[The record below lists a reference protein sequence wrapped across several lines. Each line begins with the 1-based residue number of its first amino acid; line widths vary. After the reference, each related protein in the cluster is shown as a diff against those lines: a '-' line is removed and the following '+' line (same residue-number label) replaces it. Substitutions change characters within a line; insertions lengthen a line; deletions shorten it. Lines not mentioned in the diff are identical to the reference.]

1 MTLRALCFNDRSVLI
16 MVNSLCTAGILKNQ
30 SAAGGKHMLYTEEQK
45 KELEEMVTAFGDY
58 LRDSEYL
65 ELVWS
70 DKIGYILLKI
80 SVSSRSIPLAPVI
93 IEDGEMLCEELFCEI
108 ANDVLEY
115 TGNGHDRKNADPLE
129 RAEIRRRYQ
138 PYIEQFPQYQQI
150 AEEILAGE

>member
-1 MTLRALCFNDRSVLI
+1 

-30 SAAGGKHMLYTEEQK
+30 PAAGGKHMLYTEEQK

-93 IEDGEMLCEELFCEI
+93 IEDGEMLCE
-108 ANDVLEY
+108 
-115 TGNGHDRKNADPLE
+115 
-129 RAEIRRRYQ
+129 
-138 PYIEQFPQYQQI
+138 
-150 AEEILAGE
+150 

>member
-1 MTLRALCFNDRSVLI
+1 
-16 MVNSLCTAGILKNQ
+16 
-30 SAAGGKHMLYTEEQK
+30 MLYTEEQK

-58 LRDSEYL
+58 LRNSEYL
-65 ELVWS
+65 ELIWS

-80 SVSSRSIPLAPVI
+80 WVSSRSIPLAPVI

-138 PYIEQFPQYQQI
+138 PYIEQFPQYQKL
-150 AEEILAGE
+150 AEEILMGEDSMYP

>member
-1 MTLRALCFNDRSVLI
+1 
-16 MVNSLCTAGILKNQ
+16 
-30 SAAGGKHMLYTEEQK
+30 MLYTEEQK

-93 IEDGEMLCEELFCEI
+93 IEDGEMLCEELLCEI

-115 TGNGHDRKNADPLE
+115 TGNDHDRKNADPLE

-138 PYIEQFPQYQQI
+138 TYIEQFPQYQQLT
-150 AEEILAGE
+150 EDILRGEDSMYP

>member
-1 MTLRALCFNDRSVLI
+1 
-16 MVNSLCTAGILKNQ
+16 
-30 SAAGGKHMLYTEEQK
+30 MLYTKEQK

-93 IEDGEMLCEELFCEI
+93 IEDGEMLCEELLCEI

-115 TGNGHDRKNADPLE
+115 TGNDHDRKNADPLE

-138 PYIEQFPQYQQI
+138 TYIEQFPQYQQLT
-150 AEEILAGE
+150 EDILRGEDSMYP

>member
-1 MTLRALCFNDRSVLI
+1 
-16 MVNSLCTAGILKNQ
+16 
-30 SAAGGKHMLYTEEQK
+30 MLYTKEQK

-58 LRDSEYL
+58 LRNSEYL
-65 ELVWS
+65 ELIWS

-93 IEDGEMLCEELFCEI
+93 IEDGEMLCEELLCEI

-115 TGNGHDRKNADPLE
+115 TGNDHDRKNADPLE

-138 PYIEQFPQYQQI
+138 TYIEQFPQYQQLT
-150 AEEILAGE
+150 EDILRGEDSMYP

>member
-1 MTLRALCFNDRSVLI
+1 
-16 MVNSLCTAGILKNQ
+16 
-30 SAAGGKHMLYTEEQK
+30 
-45 KELEEMVTAFGDY
+45 MVTPKGSVSFKKRLPAGKETGIPSVDLAA
-58 LRDSEYL
+58 LREKYPN
-65 ELVWS
+65 VQ

-138 PYIEQFPQYQQI
+138 PYIEQFPQYQKL
-150 AEEILAGE
+150 AEEILMGEDSMYP

>member
-1 MTLRALCFNDRSVLI
+1 MELI
-16 MVNSLCTAGILKNQ
+16 
-30 SAAGGKHMLYTEEQK
+30 
-45 KELEEMVTAFGDY
+45 
-58 LRDSEYL
+58 
-65 ELVWS
+65 WS

-80 SVSSRSIPLAPVI
+80 WVSSRSIPLAPVI

-138 PYIEQFPQYQQI
+138 PYIEQFPQYQKL
-150 AEEILAGE
+150 AEEILMGEDSMYP

>member
-1 MTLRALCFNDRSVLI
+1 
-16 MVNSLCTAGILKNQ
+16 
-30 SAAGGKHMLYTEEQK
+30 MLYTKEQK

-65 ELVWS
+65 ELIWS

-80 SVSSRSIPLAPVI
+80 CVSSRSIPLAPVI

-115 TGNGHDRKNADPLE
+115 TRNDHDRKNADPLE
-129 RAEIRRRYQ
+129 QAEIRRRYQ
-138 PYIEQFPQYQQI
+138 PYIEQFPQYQQL